1 MILQHPHNYQSQLSI
16 MKKILNFVLT
26 IVSSKVCVIAKYC
39 IVFFLFCFM
48 VFYFAA
54 VVTMQYKK
62 SMALLLLQ
70 QSQTSYYKA
79 NWNNSEIIC
88 KTAVIW

>member
-39 IVFFLFCFM
+39 IVFFFVLFYGFLFCCSSNN
-48 VFYFAA
+48 AI
-54 VVTMQYKK
+54 QKK
-62 SMALLLLQ
+62 HG
-70 QSQTSYYKA
+70 
-79 NWNNSEIIC
+79 I
-88 KTAVIW
+88 VIAPAKSDIVL